1 VRTPQEDNESTTEFA
16 AVFDHLDAAS
26 LDVSVPSARLTLAH
40 FPLQKYK
47 NASRAC
53 KRLDAG
59 LVEVVGFK
67 GICRL
72 DHDVY
77 HLLPR

>member
-1 VRTPQEDNESTTEFA
+1 MREHPKTTTTEFA

-53 KRLDAG
+53 KQERLDAG
-59 LVEVVGFK
+59 LVEVAA
-67 GICRL
+67 
-72 DHDVY
+72 
-77 HLLPR
+77 